1 MGDFWAE
8 SIHLASPATERFYA
22 FWDRANLD
30 CLQFSW
36 RTNFKLYEVDYF
48 QKAAYQKIVIKNCNT
63 TVESITKLIA
73 VACTFLLILLGL

>member
-30 CLQFSW
+30 SVLHQEKKTCPFQ
-36 RTNFKLYEVDYF
+36 TNTSNNDTSEID
-48 QKAAYQKIVIKNCNT
+48 T
-63 TVESITKLIA
+63 
-73 VACTFLLILLGL
+73 